1 MGGLKTILQEAQNER
16 LKLGG
21 AVSASLLRKL
31 TAYRKR
37 QFRIFIIL
45 EITLVAAVALCAYYL
60 VTNPVGAGRVQLLSS
75 LIGIG
80 AGGAV
85 EVIRRI
91 WKEWSQTDLLVMML
105 EGANE
110 AQISTIIDKLIT
122 KL

>member
-1 MGGLKTILQEAQNER
+1 MAGLKTLLQEAQNER